1 MAVGRKPEVAR
12 RGRAEGAGPP
22 RAEGARAGVV
32 FPAVPT
38 CPPCCAVLPP
48 PNASPALNND
58 RFRADV
64 SFIRS
69 SNNDFQNGELK
80 NLEAVKKAFRS

>member
-1 MAVGRKPEVAR
+1 MGERKGRGLLGPRARARELCFQQCPRAR
-12 RGRAEGAGPP
+12 RAAL
-22 RAEGARAGVV
+22 
-32 FPAVPT
+32 
-38 CPPCCAVLPP
+38 CCAVPPP